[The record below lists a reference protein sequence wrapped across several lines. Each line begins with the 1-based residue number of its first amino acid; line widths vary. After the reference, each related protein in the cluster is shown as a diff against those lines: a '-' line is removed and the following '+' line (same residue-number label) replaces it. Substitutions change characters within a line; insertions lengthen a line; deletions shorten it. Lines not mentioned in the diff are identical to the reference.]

1 MKLTH
6 MRSLSRLNRTSLLA
20 LLLTSGC
27 VSDPALI
34 PAPLE
39 VTGARSAASPAPEP
53 FRERSTS
60 IDENIPKPP
69 SADKTQSGTPATP
82 VPAAHETEAATITL
96 SFDQLPLSSFI
107 QAVYGTIL
115 KKNFSIDPAVATRN
129 DLITLRTGQPQTPG
143 QVSETARML
152 LKTYGVAVTDVGGL
166 LRIVPDNTMQGY
178 APEIRRGRAL
188 PETPLPLRPIFQL
201 VELQAVRNS
210 EVAGWIRTMF
220 GTKINLQ
227 EDPTRNAVLLSGQS
241 DDVIAA
247 LEAIHVLDQPL
258 MKGRRSA
265 RINPIFWSA
274 DELAKKLTEV
284 LQAEGYNAGTTT
296 TVNFPVTLLPI
307 QGINAIIA
315 FTGDKG
321 ILDHVIHWAH
331 ELDKAGTN
339 RGSAFFTYQARNI
352 DAQDLAK
359 TMQDLLSGAASA
371 ATPAPAAAG
380 TSPSPAR
387 KPSRV
392 VVNNSTNTLIFQG
405 NPDDYTQLLGLLQEL
420 DKPAKAALIE
430 VTVAEVTLNDS
441 TQLGVEWALSQARVG
456 GALLDA
462 TTLGGLGIGN
472 KGLNVMRLSNQGD
485 TRLVLNA
492 LANNSQANI
501 LSSPRVLARN
511 GEAATIQ
518 VGQEVPIIT
527 SQQTNPTTGGTG
539 GVLQSVQYR
548 TTGVILKVKPIIHA
562 GDRIDLEVSQE
573 VSSAQATTT
582 GVSSSPTI
590 STRKVETKLSLRD
603 GSTILL
609 GGLISGSRTRSD
621 AGVPLL
627 KDIPVMGQL
636 FRTNNDSDLKTELL
650 VLITPYVV
658 SDDHDA
664 LAITEAFRKRLGP
677 WARTPETLPLTPPDK
692 GAKEPPAQ

>member
-1 MKLTH
+1 MKLTP
-6 MRSLSRLNRTSLLA
+6 MPSLSRLNRASLLA

-27 VSDPALI
+27 ANEPALI
-34 PAPLE
+34 PPPLD
-39 VTGARSAASPAPEP
+39 VANSRATPASNAEGI
-53 FRERSTS
+53 RERTTT
-60 IDENIPKPP
+60 IDENTPKPP
-69 SADKTQSGTPATP
+69 SVDRTQSGAPATSA
-82 VPAAHETEAATITL
+82 PAPREAETATITL
-96 SFDQLPLSSFI
+96 SFDQLPLPSFI

-115 KKNFSIDPAVATRN
+115 KKNFSLDPAIASRN
-129 DLITLRTGQPQTPG
+129 DLITLRTSQPQTPG

-152 LKTYGVAVTDVGGL
+152 LKTYGVAVTDIGGL

-227 EDPTRNAVLLSGQS
+227 EDSTRNAVLLSGQS
-241 DDVIAA
+241 DDVISA

-258 MKGRRSA
+258 MKGRQSL
-265 RINPIFWSA
+265 RINPVFWSA

-284 LQAEGYNAGTTT
+284 LQAEGYSAGTTT
-296 TVNFPVTLLPI
+296 AVNFPVSLLPI
-307 QGINAIIA
+307 QGINAIIVFA
-315 FTGDKG
+315 GDKS
-321 ILDHVIHWAH
+321 ILDHVTRWAQ
-331 ELDKAGTN
+331 ELDKASTN

-359 TMQDLLSGAASA
+359 TMQDLLTGATTT
-371 ATPAPAAAG
+371 TPAPAAAG
-380 TSPSPAR
+380 TTPAPAR

-462 TTLGGLGIGN
+462 STLGGLGIGS

-677 WARTPETLPLTPPDK
+677 WARTPETLPAATPTR
-692 GAKEPPAQ
+692 EQ